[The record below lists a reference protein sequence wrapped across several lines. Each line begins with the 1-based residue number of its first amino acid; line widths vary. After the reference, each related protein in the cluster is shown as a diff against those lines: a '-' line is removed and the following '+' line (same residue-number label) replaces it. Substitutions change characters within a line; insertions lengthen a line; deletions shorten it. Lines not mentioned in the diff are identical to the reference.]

1 MAGRL
6 RRRLMVCRLPA
17 AAPAARQH
25 GASGTRGG
33 MAGGGAALLAVP
45 PVCRPR
51 TLRRHLFPDT
61 NPHRR
66 SAALVVFSDGLLPAA
81 VPAFAPF
88 SAPAA

>member
-6 RRRLMVCRLPA
+6 HRRLMVCRLPA

-25 GASGTRGG
+25 GAIGTRGG
-33 MAGGGAALLAVP
+33 MAGCGAALLAVR

-51 TLRRHLFPDT
+51 TFRRLFPAA
-61 NPHRR
+61 NHHRR
-66 SAALVVFSDGLLPAA
+66 SAALVAFSDGLLPAA